1 VAQKLELSN
10 LIELAQLPE
19 TMKTLNALKRLL
31 LRFCC
36 KLEALPQE
44 MRGARALK
52 TLDFVCLDQ
61 LQTLPDSMSKLN
73 DLENF
78 GISSCLMLKEPQQKV
93 VGRAGI
99 AEASVLL
106 QAYSNMTWF
115 DMQRRRG
122 GSRLRLCKSVSGKHN
137 SKLENTTASY
147 NPSSFNTSSSLPTR

>member
-31 LRFCC
+31 LRFCG

-44 MRGARALK
+44 MGGARALK

-115 DMQRRRG
+115 DMQ
-122 GSRLRLCKSVSGKHN
+122 SVAGV
-137 SKLENTTASY
+137 
-147 NPSSFNTSSSLPTR
+147 